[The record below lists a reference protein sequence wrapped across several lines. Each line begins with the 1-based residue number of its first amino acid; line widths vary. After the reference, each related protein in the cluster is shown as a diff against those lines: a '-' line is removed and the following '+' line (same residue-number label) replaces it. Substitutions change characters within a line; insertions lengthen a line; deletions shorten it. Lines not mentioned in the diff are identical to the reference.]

1 MKLRKWTSK
10 IPISLLFSELGKN
23 QKYNELGKKYVFNS
37 EKKETYF
44 KPIGNSAHT
53 TEFLTLRKFD
63 LLMFYPSRQWK
74 YFKYKFEQVQ
84 Q

>member
-23 QKYNELGKKYVFNS
+23 QKYHELGKNVFNS
-37 EKKETYF
+37 EKKEFYI

-53 TEFLTLRKFD
+53 TEFSTLRKSD
-63 LLMFYPSRQWK
+63 LLMFYPSRQ
-74 YFKYKFEQVQ
+74 
-84 Q
+84 